1 MFVYLQDVA
10 VLGVYIVVWGLGLL
24 HHRLNFLLQ
33 SRSLQANTILVL
45 LGKVRV
51 CAEELLPY
59 NLDLT
64 LLVTEQTAEVFPV
77 SWQAADSQGLL
88 LIAMTLDRVR
98 HYLRVIWVAHHA
110 ESWRLIRL
118 IDIVSLLDCI
128 KFLTAPTILP
138 LVQHANLVLILY
150 RFLHFNGDFR
160 LEERHI
166 IVFYTE

>member
-1 MFVYLQDVA
+1 M
-10 VLGVYIVVWGLGLL
+10 

-59 NLDLT
+59 NLDLS

-88 LIAMTLDRVR
+88 LIAMTLDRVG
-98 HYLRVIWVAHHA
+98 HYLRVI
-110 ESWRLIRL
+110 
-118 IDIVSLLDCI
+118 
-128 KFLTAPTILP
+128 
-138 LVQHANLVLILY
+138 
-150 RFLHFNGDFR
+150 
-160 LEERHI
+160 
-166 IVFYTE
+166 